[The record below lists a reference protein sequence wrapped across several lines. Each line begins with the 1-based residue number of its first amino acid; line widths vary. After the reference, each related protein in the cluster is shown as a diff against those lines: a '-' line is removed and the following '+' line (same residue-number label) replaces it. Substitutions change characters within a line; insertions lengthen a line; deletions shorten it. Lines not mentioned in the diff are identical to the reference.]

1 MNNIV
6 PFEQGGLPAHLQG
19 KPVDNTEFSS
29 GVAGGYAILSLKGKV
44 WHIVQNGER
53 TLVTR
58 PDDPNE
64 PATSLLVVLL
74 RANKHLSKLYYK
86 NGYVDGSAEKPDCYS
101 NDGITP
107 ALDAQERQA
116 EKCAVCPHNAWG
128 SKVSENGSKVKACS
142 DSRRVAVC
150 PAGSPDA
157 PMLLRVPAASL
168 RDLGA
173 YADMLA
179 KRGAAVN
186 AVVTRMSFDHSV
198 AHPKLVFKPE
208 GWLDADAYSQV
219 LEATNSDLVEQI
231 VAVGTGVE
239 TGGAPEPDTLG
250 EAPAHVKA
258 AAKPAPAPAAAKPA
272 PAATKPVAAQAA
284 KPTTT
289 SAAAA
294 AAFGGAK
301 PEAAKPAQAA
311 QSHQPPADEVDAGL
325 QDILAGA
332 NEALASVLA
341 DLD

>member
-29 GVAGGYAILSLKGKV
+29 GVAGGYAVLSLKGKV
-44 WHIVQNGER
+44 WHIVQHGER

-86 NGYVDGSAEKPDCYS
+86 NGHVEGSTEKPDCYS

-173 YADMLA
+173 YAGMLA

-198 AHPKLVFKPE
+198 AYPKLVFKPE

-231 VAVGTGVE
+231 VAVGTGIE
-239 TGGAPEPDTLG
+239 TGEAPEPDPLG

-258 AAKPAPAPAAAKPA
+258 AATPAPV
-272 PAATKPVAAQAA
+272 ATKPVATQAA
-284 KPTTT
+284 TPAKTTT
-289 SAAAA
+289 SSAAA
-294 AAFGGAK
+294 AAFGGVKQAAPAAK
-301 PEAAKPAQAA
+301 PEPERQAP
-311 QSHQPPADEVDAGL
+311 SADIDEGL
-325 QDILAGA
+325 GDILAGA

-341 DLD
+341 DLDN